1 MLNTVVVPSR
11 SARGSSGTT
20 LRLRRLRREHR
31 TVCCREGRSGP
42 RDRRPQLTAKV
53 RRVRH
58 GASLPGA
65 PLETETAPLETETA
79 PPALQLPASKRG
91 EIRLCRTSRVRSR
104 GAVPQL
110 NIESFTDAA
119 ELDRL
124 THLRGCLPSVAPG
137 LDGTWSP
144 GRSVTYHMHTASEAA
159 RKHRALKMLHGPV

>member
-1 MLNTVVVPSR
+1 MLNTAAVPSR
-11 SARGSSGTT
+11 SARGSPETT

-31 TVCCREGRSGP
+31 TRRREKGNRVSVTADRSL
-42 RDRRPQLTAKV
+42 PQRCGGFAM
-53 RRVRH
+53 
-58 GASLPGA
+58 APGA
-65 PLETETAPLETETA
+65 PPETA

-119 ELDRL
+119 ELSRL
-124 THLRGCLPSVAPG
+124 THLCGCLPSVAPG